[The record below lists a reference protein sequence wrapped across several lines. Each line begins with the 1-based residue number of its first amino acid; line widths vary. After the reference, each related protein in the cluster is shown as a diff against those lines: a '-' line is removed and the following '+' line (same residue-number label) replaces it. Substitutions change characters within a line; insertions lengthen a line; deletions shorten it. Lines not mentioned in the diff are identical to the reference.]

1 MPRKQAPRRGLVLG
15 AGGILGSAWIIGAL
29 RAYQAQTG
37 DDARSFDLIV
47 GTSAGSVVAT
57 LLGLGVDVDTMADS
71 ERGLYGPGAPILDYR
86 DLGASLPPPPR
97 MRMGSPRLLTS
108 AVLHPRRTTPM
119 VALAALLPQGRGT
132 IAAVGDLIAGAAARH
147 SASAT
152 TWPRPLRVVAMD
164 FDTGARVLFG
174 ASGAPKAMASQ
185 AVMAS
190 CAIPGW
196 YAPVT
201 IGGRRF
207 VDGGTRSPT
216 SLDLCVDAGLDE
228 ILVLAP
234 ACAFDGD
241 RPRHPVAIAER
252 QLRRAATRRLARE
265 IALAEATGTSV
276 CALAPG
282 REDLEVMGG
291 NVMDITRRAEVFET
305 ALRTCAAAFAERAA
319 GAAEPAAV
327 PERAAAVTVQP
338 TRPTRPTTPRRPTV
352 PTVAPTVTSTAR
364 LAATPTRRTGPVRRP
379 TLRDEPELTVRE
391 EPGLAG

>member
-1 MPRKQAPRRGLVLG
+1 M
-15 AGGILGSAWIIGAL
+15 IGAL
-29 RAYQAQTG
+29 RAYEASTG

-47 GTSAGSVVAT
+47 GTSAGSVIAA
-57 LLGLGVDVDTMADS
+57 LLSLGVDVDTMADS
-71 ERGLYGPGAPILDYR
+71 ERGLYEPGTPVLDYR

-132 IAAVGDLIAGAAARH
+132 VAAVGDLVATAAAQH
-147 SASAT
+147 AVSAT
-152 TWPRPLRVVAMD
+152 SWPRGLRVVAMD

-174 ASGAPKAMASQ
+174 APGAPAITMPQ

-196 YAPVT
+196 YAPIRT
-201 IGGRRF
+201 GGRRF

-216 SLDLCVDAGLDE
+216 SLDLCLDAALDE

-234 ACAFDGD
+234 ACAFDAD
-241 RPRHPVAIAER
+241 RPRHPVALAER

-265 IALAEATGTSV
+265 ITGAEATGARV
-276 CALAPG
+276 HALAPG

-291 NVMDITRRAEVFET
+291 NVMDVTRRADVFET
-305 ALRTCAAAFAERAA
+305 ALRTCAAAFAERVP
-319 GAAEPAAV
+319 GADGKPGSDRVAT
-327 PERAAAVTVQP
+327 VTIGSTAPTKP
-338 TRPTRPTTPRRPTV
+338 TRPPRPSTRAP
-352 PTVAPTVTSTAR
+352 APTGGGTRLTA
-364 LAATPTRRTGPVRRP
+364 APARRTGPTRRP
-379 TLRDEPELTVRE
+379 AARDEPGLTARE